1 VYLVFT
7 GAGLSA
13 ASWFARIPQ
22 VRAELGLTPA
32 SLGLVLLSIA
42 VGSLIALP
50 AAGLIVHRIG
60 PAKTV
65 VVMSLICATGLAI
78 AGIGVPV
85 GVAPVVIGLAL
96 LGFGAG
102 AWDVAMNVEAAAVE
116 QQLRRSIMSRFH
128 AAFSVGTVVG
138 ALSGAAMNALDISVT
153 VNLLIIA
160 VLIAVA
166 VPLSTRSFLPARA
179 ETHEERRERGHPLN
193 AWTEPRTLLIGLFV
207 LTMAFAEGSA
217 NDWIGVAT
225 IDGYGATAALASLA
239 YGIFVACMTIG
250 RWYGMHILDRFGR
263 VPVLRTA
270 ALIALTGVL
279 IVVFGPNLVTA
290 LVGTA
295 LWGLGTALGFPAGMS
310 AAADQPRYAP
320 GRVSVV
326 ATIGYV
332 AFLAGPPIVG
342 FIGNHAGVL
351 RALTVTAGMLG
362 VGLLLVGATRPIA
375 DD

>member
-1 VYLVFT
+1 VYLIFT
-7 GAGLSA
+7 GAGLIG
-13 ASWFARIPQ
+13 ASWFARVPQ

-50 AAGLIVHRIG
+50 SAGLIVHRFG

-65 VVMSLICATGLAI
+65 VAMSLICATGLAI
-78 AGIGVPV
+78 AGVGVSV
-85 GVAPVVIGLAL
+85 GVAPVVVGLL
-96 LGFGAG
+96 LVGFGAG

-116 QQLRRSIMSRFH
+116 RQLKRSIMSRFH
-128 AAFSVGTVVG
+128 AAFSLGTVIG
-138 ALSGAAMNALDISVT
+138 ALLGAAMNALDISVT

-160 VLIAVA
+160 ALIAVA
-166 VPLSTRSFLPARA
+166 IPYSTRSLLPVVV
-179 ETHEERRERGHPLN
+179 ETHEEQRERGHPLT

-217 NDWIGVAT
+217 NDWIGVAS

-239 YGIFVACMTIG
+239 YGIFVASMTIG
-250 RWYGMHILDRFGR
+250 RWYGMHILDRYGR
-263 VPVLRTA
+263 VPVLRIS

-279 IVVFGPNLVTA
+279 VVVFGPNLVTVM
-290 LVGTA
+290 LGTA

-362 VGLLLVGATRPIA
+362 VGLLLVGATRPVA